1 MGEVESIRERI
12 LSKISDKKMYM
23 DKKQTTY
30 YRLELV
36 ERITNRLVAFYDEC
50 KECSDFISRLE
61 SYIDTIEINTDKQTN
76 REYHKYLNT
85 IISHL
90 ASKHKLVD
98 ENYYMSIYMPIGMM
112 FGMAFGA
119 VGIIGDSSN
128 MGIGI
133 GIGLCIGVALG
144 VSQDAKAKKDG
155 RVI

>member
-1 MGEVESIRERI
+1 MDGAERIRERI
-12 LSKISDKKMYM
+12 LTKISEKKTYM
-23 DKKQTTY
+23 DKKQINY
-30 YRLELV
+30 YRLDLV
-36 ERITNRLVAFYDEC
+36 ERITKRLATFQDEC
-50 KECSDFISRLE
+50 RECADFIDKLE
-61 SYIDTIEINTDKQTN
+61 HYADTIGTNTDKQTK
-76 REYHKYLNT
+76 REYDKYLNT

-90 ASKHKLVD
+90 ASKHKLVED
-98 ENYYMSIYMPIGMM
+98 NYYMSIYMPIGMM

-133 GIGLCIGVALG
+133 SVGLCIGVALG